1 MKLGVQ
7 VGLGLDHI
15 VSDGDPA
22 PLPQRSTA
30 LQFSTHVCCGQTAGT
45 AGWIKVPLGTKV
57 GLGPGNTVLDAD
69 PAPPLPKG
77 TAPPIFGPCL
87 LWAKAGWIKMLLG
100 TKVGLGTGNNCVTL
114 GSSSPP
120 KGAQLPIFGPCLLWP
135 NGHPSQLLLRTLSSL
150 HERYKPTRAQ
160 Q

>member
-57 GLGPGNTVLDAD
+57 GLGRGDIVLDWEWDPVLPTKRGTVLYFSALVYCGQTI
-69 PAPPLPKG
+69 ARLS
-77 TAPPIFGPCL
+77 
-87 LWAKAGWIKMLLG
+87 
-100 TKVGLGTGNNCVTL
+100 NC
-114 GSSSPP
+114 
-120 KGAQLPIFGPCLLWP
+120 
-135 NGHPSQLLLRTLSSL
+135 
-150 HERYKPTRAQ
+150 
-160 Q
+160 